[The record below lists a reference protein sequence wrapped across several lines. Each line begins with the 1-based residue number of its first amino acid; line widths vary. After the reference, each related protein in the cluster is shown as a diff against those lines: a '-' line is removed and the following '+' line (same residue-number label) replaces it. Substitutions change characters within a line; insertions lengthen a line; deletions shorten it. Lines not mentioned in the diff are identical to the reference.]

1 MRRLR
6 IAIGL
11 IASLLLLGLAVTAS
25 ASVSPTGTTTW
36 SYLVDA
42 SARLGLDEVRAQRQ
56 QFKPLTKQSFTFPPS
71 KHAVWLRAELA
82 PQQQPAWLWVFS
94 PRVQYLD
101 YYLLRDGQLEQNLHT
116 GEAMP
121 QESRP
126 LPSRFY
132 LMPLPN
138 DGQARVAYVRLTSNH
153 PLMTWFKVMD
163 QAELVSLEKPV
174 YLYGM
179 LFGALLLLT
188 LYNLIRFIYT
198 RSGSALWLAGVNI
211 GLAICSSAN
220 LGIFAQWLPSLG
232 YNQSLIA
239 DLSALFAAFS
249 VLAFGLGFVHSTPVQ
264 NSRLNRLL
272 MGNAVL
278 VQGFH
283 ITEKL

>member
-11 IASLLLLGLAVTAS
+11 LASMLFLSLALTAS
-25 ASVSPTGTTTW
+25 ANSVPPSAHSW

-42 SARLGLDEVRAQRQ
+42 SARLGLEEVRAQRQ
-56 QFKPLTKQSFTFPPS
+56 QFKPLSKQSFTFPPS
-71 KHAVWLRAELA
+71 DHAVWLRAEFA
-82 PQQQPAWLWVFS
+82 PQQQPAWLWIFS

-121 QESRP
+121 LDSRP

-163 QAELVSLEKPV
+163 QAELVSLEKPA

-188 LYNLIRFIYT
+188 LYNLIRFIYS
-198 RSGSALWLAGVNI
+198 RSASGLWLAGVNI
-211 GLAICSSAN
+211 GLAVCSSAN

-249 VLAFGLGFVHSTPVQ
+249 ALAFGLSFMHGTPC
-264 NSRLNRLL
+264 SAARSIACCRA
-272 MGNAVL
+272 MPC
-278 VQGFH
+278 
-283 ITEKL
+283 